1 MKKERI
7 YTLLG
12 TLSQNAFSK
21 LQSAGYRFVEQLK
34 VESWK
39 RENKKRA
46 SRVDSLS
53 LNSASTY
60 SPTRG
65 QYHRR

>member
-1 MKKERI
+1 MKKEGL

-34 VESWK
+34 VEN
-39 RENKKRA
+39 EEIKKE
-46 SRVDSLS
+46 RVVL
-53 LNSASTY
+53 TR
-60 SPTRG
+60 SP
-65 QYHRR
+65 